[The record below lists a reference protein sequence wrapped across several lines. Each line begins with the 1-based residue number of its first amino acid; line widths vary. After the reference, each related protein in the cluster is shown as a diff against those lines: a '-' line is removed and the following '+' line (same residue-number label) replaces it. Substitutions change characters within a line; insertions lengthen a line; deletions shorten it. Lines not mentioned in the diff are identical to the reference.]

1 MRTSTDTDPCSL
13 RARFGR
19 SRQLISQPDRSDR
32 RSRPVRPVE
41 PTAEPAAE
49 SAPPVSVPSVDETPA
64 VPLTAED
71 EELVDYEASLE
82 YTNLDINVVHLS
94 SDYFWFQRRIW
105 LIFSLGPVKL
115 CS

>member
-1 MRTSTDTDPCSL
+1 M
-13 RARFGR
+13 
-19 SRQLISQPDRSDR
+19 
-32 RSRPVRPVE
+32 
-41 PTAEPAAE
+41 
-49 SAPPVSVPSVDETPA
+49 PVSISFIDEAPI
-64 VPLTAED
+64 VPLVLEE

-115 CS
+115 CFRSQVRKTTI